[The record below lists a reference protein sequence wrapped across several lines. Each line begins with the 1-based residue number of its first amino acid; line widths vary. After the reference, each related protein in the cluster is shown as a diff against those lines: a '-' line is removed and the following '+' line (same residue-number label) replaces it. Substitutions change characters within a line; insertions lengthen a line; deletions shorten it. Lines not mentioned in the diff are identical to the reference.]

1 MSDWVTAERLEVLT
15 EHKPAYDD
23 SSSEFSKMAVLKLIA
38 KRLREQ
44 GRKGLPK
51 KLSKVGKAHFYLH
64 KSHNLCRRYVSGTWL
79 RMGRMMGMIV
89 ME

>member
-51 KLSKVGKAHFYLH
+51 KLSKVGKACFYLHYLH
-64 KSHNLCRRYVSGTWL
+64 KSHN
-79 RMGRMMGMIV
+79 
-89 ME
+89 